1 MGPDVNVPGKRTL
14 NDSNARGIGEVFKSP
29 VVLVMLVQPQQIRQ
43 VVAPHSHSL
52 SPNSYQCRKELKI
65 LENLGIQT
73 GLRNN
78 PLTYLL
84 DATEGRPFGPGIQS
98 EWSTVAGSQSG
109 ELFPTF
115 DTTTSK

>member
-84 DATEGRPFGPGIQS
+84 DATEGCPFQIGSKAS
-98 EWSTVAGSQSG
+98 EHCGRFTVW
-109 ELFPTF
+109 
-115 DTTTSK
+115 